1 MLWNVSMTSG
11 KTLACQTWNQL
22 LLLSKKQREVSALRV
37 FDGCRIMT
45 PVLFT
50 SVPHKHHFHQ
60 HFLPLGKKRL
70 TEIQSVGMASIWNW
84 IKSMCSYLTELCQL
98 QLKRHI
104 YLYCIVICRCNI
116 WQWCL
121 YLVFIVKI
129 KLSSSGWA
137 SSVIRRPAAAAN
149 TDKQWLIEETSPADI
164 ISTQTRAVNH
174 SLSYTPVDFMKSHRL
189 QIKQPPMKDLWLFV
203 YELFKEAL

>member
-1 MLWNVSMTSG
+1 MKENWN
-11 KTLACQTWNQL
+11 K
-22 LLLSKKQREVSALRV
+22 
-37 FDGCRIMT
+37 
-45 PVLFT
+45 
-50 SVPHKHHFHQ
+50 
-60 HFLPLGKKRL
+60 
-70 TEIQSVGMASIWNW
+70 SI
-84 IKSMCSYLTELCQL
+84 CSYLTEHCQL
-98 QLKRHI
+98 QLKLHI
-104 YLYCIVICRCNI
+104 YLYWIVICRCNI

-189 QIKQPPMKDLWLFV
+189 QIKQPPMKDLWLLCMSSLKR
-203 YELFKEAL
+203 LFRWSEHYFIRTRTLFTQPWTDPLT